1 MSLIRSN
8 LLDKVNGIQYGF
20 LNRTNSL
27 LIDYYSSGTDLH
39 SIHTLMQIHSDI
51 VVNVCDLSENIEKA
65 RGDALIS
72 GSKGVNLGVYT
83 ADCIPIL
90 LADVNGS
97 AIGIVH
103 SGWRGTL
110 SSIVEK
116 TIIKLGENFGVVP
129 ENIVSVMGPSISG
142 DCYEVGTDVAELF
155 YREFERNN
163 DFLKKSDSDKSLLDL
178 RLANKYMLMES
189 GVSQV
194 EIIDICTRC
203 NSDFNSY
210 RGDGKTTGSQM
221 SFIGLV

>member
-39 SIHTLMQIHSDI
+39 SIHTLKQIHSDI

-103 SGWRGTL
+103 FGWRGTL
-110 SSIVEK
+110 SRIVEK
-116 TIIKLGENFGVVP
+116 TIIK
-129 ENIVSVMGPSISG
+129 
-142 DCYEVGTDVAELF
+142 
-155 YREFERNN
+155 
-163 DFLKKSDSDKSLLDL
+163 
-178 RLANKYMLMES
+178 
-189 GVSQV
+189 
-194 EIIDICTRC
+194 
-203 NSDFNSY
+203 
-210 RGDGKTTGSQM
+210 
-221 SFIGLV
+221 